1 MKPKH
6 PKAAALPG
14 PKRTPPQRPG
24 NPAAATAAATPDK
37 ASELEPVSGFEP
49 LTCRLQGAIG
59 PSWTV
64 AGRRLISRLPAP
76 IVAGRRPASVTA
88 CLRWLPIWL
97 PAVGVPAVIGLHIS
111 GFADRSLKSRTRAG
125 QLSTVPGWII
135 AASSGVLS
143 HNLSSCLAHAAV
155 PLMINRKRPGGCAVL
170 RSQRTGGGDNPGLWL
185 SRPGARCRIALG
197 PFLRA
202 ARRTRRAGLRQRA
215 LHGLCRQAWFGIVQ
229 GLGTWLPQ

>member
-1 MKPKH
+1 MVR
-6 PKAAALPG
+6 G
-14 PKRTPPQRPG
+14 GVEPPTFRF
-24 NPAAATAAATPDK
+24 
-37 ASELEPVSGFEP
+37 S
-49 LTCRLQGAIG
+49 GAIR

-88 CLRWLPIWL
+88 CLRWLP
-97 PAVGVPAVIGLHIS
+97 AVGVPAVIGLHTS

-135 AASSGVLS
+135 AACSGVLS

-185 SRPGARCRIALG
+185 SRPGRG
-197 PFLRA
+197 
-202 ARRTRRAGLRQRA
+202 AGLLSVRSPGPLA
-215 LHGLCRQAWFGIVQ
+215 EPAVPASGSGLSTVV
-229 GLGTWLPQ
+229 